1 MGARKRG
8 KTDRQQIIGW
18 LKEELEY
25 YRDNIGAVKEHGMT
39 VQGDMSSTII
49 TQKLIDSVQS
59 RVNQLE
65 EMEQKENANK
75 WRLPE
80 LA

>member
-1 MGARKRG
+1 MGARRTG

-18 LKEELEY
+18 LKEELEH
-25 YRDNIGAVKEHGMT
+25 YRDNIGAVKEHGRT
-39 VQGDMSSTII
+39 IHGDMSSTII

-65 EMEQKENANK
+65 EMEQKEDANK
-75 WRLPE
+75 WKLPE